1 MPYAQNCMFTHCKER
16 TVRVWSAPDFQTTGS
31 LFSVLR
37 NDNAPRAPSTLPA
50 RHVPDGVELAVE
62 LELLLQQPVGKLR
75 TIWRVYDN
83 YL

>member
-1 MPYAQNCMFTHCKER
+1 MGVECSRLSNPR
-16 TVRVWSAPDFQTTGS
+16 S

-50 RHVPDGVELAVE
+50 RHADGDGVELAVELELGRIE

-75 TIWRVYDN
+75 TIWRVYDS
-83 YL
+83 YV